1 MRESCARGTDA
12 IFKHV
17 IITCYHVSICAQDLG
32 GGSHFEFILPVSAA
46 LVRISAM
53 EILGGQEGMYDNALM
68 GILQSCGK
76 LQPFLDAVFSF
87 LARRTDFYIIMQH
100 DRAKMGFF
108 PGVAEGMV
116 MQAFKK
122 YEILTRKREA
132 EIMREEETK
141 RIEQMTHDTT
151 HDELPISLPAPQEAE
166 GTSKE
171 TSSAEGDTHPPPSD
185 TTPPKPPESVEERK
199 EMDDNEVPKSKEKGG
214 AERQDR
220 TAAFNLS
227 SDTYNGAVMDNYK
240 WSQTVTD
247 IDIRVPVPEGTTS
260 KHVKVDIKSDHLK
273 VELLWPEHQ
282 VSTLLL
288 LEDNLDSKTFCVS
301 CYNVTASPL
310 AGNHRQTS
318 SAPSKG

>member
-1 MRESCARGTDA
+1 M
-12 IFKHV
+12 
-17 IITCYHVSICAQDLG
+17 IITCYHARIFTEDQG
-32 GGSHFEFILPVSAA
+32 GGSHFEFLLPVLAA
-46 LVRISAM
+46 IVRISAM

-141 RIEQMTHDTT
+141 RIEQMTHDAT

-185 TTPPKPPESVEERK
+185 ITTPPPKPPSESVEERK
-199 EMDDNEVPKSKEKGG
+199 EMDGDEVPKSKEKGG
-214 AERQDR
+214 AERQER

-260 KHVKVDIKSDHLK
+260 KHVRVDIKSDHLK

-288 LEDNLDSKTFCVS
+288 SEDTSKLFIKNLRHYDTK
-301 CYNVTASPL
+301 
-310 AGNHRQTS
+310 
-318 SAPSKG
+318 

>member
-1 MRESCARGTDA
+1 
-12 IFKHV
+12 
-17 IITCYHVSICAQDLG
+17 
-32 GGSHFEFILPVSAA
+32 
-46 LVRISAM
+46 
-53 EILGGQEGMYDNALM
+53 MYDNALM

-100 DRAKMGFF
+100 ERAKMGFF

-122 YEILTRKREA
+122 YEILTRKRET

-151 HDELPISLPAPQEAE
+151 QDELPISLPAPPEAE

-171 TSSAEGDTHPPPSD
+171 TSSTESDTHPPPSD
-185 TTPPKPPESVEERK
+185 TTPREPPSESVKER
-199 EMDDNEVPKSKEKGG
+199 NEKDGDEPPKSKEKGG
-214 AERQDR
+214 AERQER

-247 IDIRVPVPEGTTS
+247 IDVRVPVPEGTTS
-260 KHVKVDIKSDHLK
+260 KHVKVDIRSDHLK
-273 VELLWPEHQ
+273 VELLLPEHQ
-282 VSTLLL
+282 VGLLVL
-288 LEDNLDSKTFCVS
+288 LEDN
-301 CYNVTASPL
+301 
-310 AGNHRQTS
+310 
-318 SAPSKG
+318 

>member
-1 MRESCARGTDA
+1 MFLCFSNSFT
-12 IFKHV
+12 IHSV
-17 IITCYHVSICAQDLG
+17 
-32 GGSHFEFILPVSAA
+32 
-46 LVRISAM
+46 M

-76 LQPFLDAVFSF
+76 LQPFLDAIFSF

-100 DRAKMGFF
+100 ERAKMGFF

-122 YEILTRKREA
+122 YEILTRKRET

-151 HDELPISLPAPQEAE
+151 HDELPISLPAPPEAE

-171 TSSAEGDTHPPPSD
+171 TPSTENDTHPPPSD
-185 TTPPKPPESVEERK
+185 TTPREPPSESVKERSEKDGEEP
-199 EMDDNEVPKSKEKGG
+199 PKSKEKGG
-214 AERQDR
+214 AERQER

-247 IDIRVPVPEGTTS
+247 IDVRVPVPEGTTS

-273 VELLWPEHQ
+273 VELLSPEHQ
-282 VSTLLL
+282 VGMLVL
-288 LEDNLDSKTFCVS
+288 LEDNWILRHSVFL
-301 CYNVTASPL
+301 P
-310 AGNHRQTS
+310 
-318 SAPSKG
+318 